1 MKRIVA
7 FLVLLCI
14 LSGLSGCEKEPA
26 AGETWARAYN
36 QRGAFSDKG
45 YYFLTPGG
53 FLQFVDLTSGTRV
66 ALCGKVD
73 CLHEQEPDNRKAES
87 CEARLIGASMITPLF
102 FWDGHLYYI
111 LEDEYGLQVY
121 RRNADGTGLKRVTAL
136 GKQYT
141 EKQKDVTVY
150 AYAVS
155 NGFLYYNAD
164 VDGAVSSADGGNT
177 VQWEGNYIGR
187 LSLSTGK
194 EELLLENSK
203 AYMTLCAVKNNAVL
217 FHAADVVP
225 AGPDY
230 GEERRKAPAYLQ
242 CWQEGEVSTLFKK
255 TALEF
260 PGVNAVD
267 GGKVYY
273 TASSETG
280 TDTCAYDL
288 ERGKSEKVL
297 DTSMRYIG
305 AGYAFRL
312 EPKGETWQ
320 LRSLP
325 ENKTLPNALSKDS
338 LQVTTVSDRGFIL
351 KRTVEGETG
360 FSQSYSYVS
369 FGALADGLQETDL
382 MTFYSHGITSE

>member
-1 MKRIVA
+1 MKKLIA
-7 FLVLLCI
+7 FLILLCFPW
-14 LSGLSGCEKEPA
+14 GFSGCEKEPSA
-26 AGETWARAYN
+26 DGDWVWAYN
-36 QRGAFSDKG
+36 RRGAFSDAG

-53 FLQFVDLTSGTRV
+53 FLQFVDLAGGTRV

-73 CLHEQEPDNRKAES
+73 CLHEQEPDNREAES

-102 FWDGHLYYI
+102 FWDGYLYYI
-111 LEDEYGLQVY
+111 LEDAYGLQVY
-121 RRNADGTGLKRVTAL
+121 RRNADGTGLKRVTTL

-164 VDGAVSSADGGNT
+164 VDGSVSGADGGNT

-187 LSLSTGK
+187 LALSTGK
-194 EELLLENSK
+194 EEILLENSE
-203 AYMTLCAVKNNAVL
+203 AYMTLCAVKNNTVL
-217 FHAADVVP
+217 FHATDVVP
-225 AGPDY
+225 VDSNY
-230 GEERRKAPAYLQ
+230 GETRWKTPAYLQ
-242 CWQEGEVSTLFKK
+242 CWQEGKVSTLLKK
-255 TALEF
+255 TVREF

-280 TDTCAYDL
+280 DHTYAYDL
-288 ERGKSEKVL
+288 DRGKSWPVCEASL
-297 DTSMRYIG
+297 RYIG

-312 EPKGETWQ
+312 EPEKEIWQ

-338 LQVTTVSDRGFIL
+338 LLVTTASDRGFIL
-351 KRTVEGETG
+351 KRTVEEKTG
-360 FSQSYSYVS
+360 FLQSYSYVT
-369 FGALADGLQETDL
+369 FEALADGLQETDL